1 MISFEQIAFL
11 FKVPNDFGLDD
22 RLSDGEPIHP
32 PSKSSSAAL
41 MVAKHQVD

>member
-11 FKVPNDFGLDD
+11 LKIPNDFGLND

-41 MVAKHQVD
+41 TVAKRQVD